1 MSNEAS
7 QNNRYNKLIAILA
20 EKFGLTGKEIA
31 DIFWLTLKRQEDSNS
46 NVNIEKIND
55 TPLPEVEEES
65 NSSQSQQDSNSKQN
79 ISTSSQSSSVS
90 SKSTPKADIIPEKST
105 SSGKNIPLRVSD
117 APSLRESLQLA
128 RSLKSFQTLRID
140 SVRGLILDDTKSAE
154 RTAAEGFLA
163 LVLKPELEALF
174 ELALVVDESKSML
187 IWRHTINELKTLLQ
201 GSGFFR
207 DVRTWGLVT
216 DDKGK
221 ISFRPGIGKTANK
234 QRSASHRELID
245 PEGRRLI
252 LVVSDCVAAI
262 WRNGAVNSILK
273 DWTKSQPVAIVQMLP
288 DWLWLR
294 TGLASGASVILGSLA
309 PVMRNKSL
317 LIKELLL
324 WKDIDLDRGIKVP
337 VLTLDP
343 KVALNWSQ
351 MVAGKSDANT
361 SGFVFPEELKV
372 KSRSHS
378 QKKPQKQSQN
388 QSQNKSQ
395 NQKTSPDI
403 NPEQRVERFRM
414 TASPMAR
421 KLAGLLAAAPVINLP
436 VVRLIQENLLRESRQ
451 VHVAEVFL
459 GGLLRPLDE
468 IETDTNPDRV
478 HYDFMHDEIRNILL
492 AGPAQDSVNVLD
504 IVSKHVADNLGK
516 SVKDFVAYLKAPET
530 TEKESDRKQVKAFAE
545 VTTQILKQLG
555 GDYAAFA
562 RELEGESPES
572 KENKPPDNQDTP
584 RETEELLQ
592 IIEKAATEGWTQLD
606 LSGRELT
613 ALPPQIGQ
621 LNQLKKLIIGK
632 YELDRDGDILS
643 FTGNKLSALPPEIG
657 LLIQL
662 EELQV
667 FANQLTSL
675 PTEIA
680 QLTNLQILN
689 LGSNQLSSIPAE
701 IFKLTNLQELDLCGN
716 ELTALPPHTANL
728 TQLKKLI
735 LGRYECDKDGIIV
748 GTFGNTISILPAEI
762 GLLTQLEEL
771 QIVGNQLSSLPVE
784 IAQLT
789 NLQILYL
796 DDNQLSSLP
805 VKIAQLTN
813 LQELSLYTNQLSSL
827 PAEIGQLTNLQELY
841 LKKNQLSSLP
851 TEIGQL
857 TNLQELGLSE
867 NQLSSLPTEI
877 GQLTN
882 LQKLGLSENQ
892 LSSLPTEIGQL
903 TNLQSL
909 GLSEN
914 QLSSLPTEI
923 GQLTNLQELN
933 LYKNQLSSLP
943 TEIGQ
948 LTNLQDL
955 RLSDN
960 QLSSLPTEI
969 GQLTNLQYLY
979 LYYNQLS
986 SLPVEIWQLTNL
998 QILYIYD
1005 NQLSSLPVEIGQLTT
1020 LQELSLSSNQLISLP
1035 LEIGQLTN
1043 LQSLYLNENHLSSLP
1058 AEIGQLTNLQELYL
1072 SGNQLSSLP
1081 AEIGQLTNLQTL
1093 YLNENQLSSLPVE
1106 IGQLTNLQ
1114 TLYLWGNQLSSLPE
1128 EIWQLTNL
1136 QKLLLNSNQLS
1147 SLPTE
1152 IGQLTNLQTLSL
1164 WGNQLSSLPEEIW
1177 QLTNLQ
1183 ELNLYKNQLSSLPT
1197 EIGQLTNLQ
1206 DLRLSDNQ
1214 LSSLPVGIGQLTN
1227 LQELYLY
1234 NNQLSSLPTEI
1245 GQLTNLQTLSLY
1257 KNQLSSL
1264 PEEIW
1269 QLTNLQILELG
1280 SNQLSSLPVEI
1291 FQLTNLQH
1299 LAFLY
1304 NKMSSLPVEIGQLTN
1319 LQYLNLYANQ
1329 LSSLPGSIRKLTKL
1343 EKLDLRENPIPIPAE
1358 ILEGDAKEIL
1368 DFYFRVQD
1376 FQILVDRNKN
1386 IRAFSEQG
1394 EVSGKLQLEMDDIEL
1409 TLERIESN
1417 QTNDQLLKTLGKQ
1430 LYQALF
1436 PNDINAQFHEKISSA
1451 QANQYGVVHL
1461 RLRFESPELAAL
1473 PWEFLYYEENNTFL
1487 AKDQKIVL
1495 SRYIDVPEQKRDI
1508 KAANQPL
1515 KILLVI
1521 STPTDLP
1528 TLDATGEEN
1537 LIREALKKH
1546 IEADRIE
1553 LDVLTEATT
1562 RNIRRK
1568 LDEKPYNVFHFIG
1581 HGTFKDNTGNIALV
1595 DEDGKAKLLDNES
1608 FANFFLGDHNLGLI
1622 VLNCCQGGTL
1632 SANQAFAGT
1641 VLNLVQRGIPA
1652 VVAMQYE
1659 ISDSTAKLFAD
1670 EFYSY
1675 LAQGDPVD
1683 AATQKT
1689 RNAISQEVG
1698 LDRRD
1703 FATPVLY
1710 VRAKDGKIFDFDGL

>member
-1 MSNEAS
+1 M
-7 QNNRYNKLIAILA
+7 
-20 EKFGLTGKEIA
+20 
-31 DIFWLTLKRQEDSNS
+31 TLKRQEDSNS
-46 NVNIEKIND
+46 NVNIEKNND
-55 TPLPEVEEES
+55 TPLQEVEEES

-79 ISTSSQSSSVS
+79 ISTSSQSSLVS
-90 SKSTPKADIIPEKST
+90 SKSTPKADIVSEKST
-105 SSGKNIPLRVSD
+105 SSGKNIPLRVAD

-140 SVRGLILDDTKSAE
+140 SGRGLILDDTKSAE

-216 DDKGK
+216 DENGK

-273 DWTKSQPVAIVQMLP
+273 DWTKSQSVAIVQMLP

-343 KVALNWSQ
+343 EVALNWSQ

-388 QSQNKSQ
+388 QDT
-395 NQKTSPDI
+395 NQKTNPDI

-421 KLAGLLAAAPVINLP
+421 KLAGLLAAAPVITLP
-436 VVRLIQENLLRESRQ
+436 VVRLIQEKLLRESRQ

-459 GGLLRPLDE
+459 GGLLKPLTP
-468 IETDTNPDRV
+468 IETDTNPDLVR
-478 HYDFMHDEIRNILL
+478 YDFMHDEIRNILL

-504 IVSKHVADNLGK
+504 IVSEYVAKNLGR

-530 TEKESDRKQVKAFAE
+530 TDDEKAREQVKAFAE

-572 KENKPPDNQDTP
+572 KENKTPDNQNTP

-592 IIEKAATEGWTQLD
+592 IIEKAAIEGWTKLD

-621 LNQLKKLIIGK
+621 LTQLKKLILGK
-632 YELDRDGDILS
+632 YELDRDGDILR
-643 FTGNKLSALPPEIG
+643 FTGNKLSTLPPEIG
-657 LLIQL
+657 LLTQL
-662 EELQV
+662 EELQI

-675 PTEIA
+675 PTEIG
-680 QLTNLQILN
+680 QLTNLQTLN
-689 LGSNQLSSIPAE
+689 LGSNQLSSISAE
-701 IFKLTNLQELDLCGN
+701 IFQLTNLQELDLCGN
-716 ELTALPPHTANL
+716 ELTVLPSEIRQL
-728 TQLKKLI
+728 TQLKKLV
-735 LGRYECDKDGIIV
+735 LGKYEEDNGFIGDTI
-748 GTFGNTISILPAEI
+748 GNKISALPPEI

-784 IAQLT
+784 IENLT
-789 NLQILYL
+789 NLQSLQIR
-796 DDNQLSSLP
+796 DNQLSAFP
-805 VKIAQLTN
+805 G
-813 LQELSLYTNQLSSL
+813 
-827 PAEIGQLTNLQELY
+827 EIL
-841 LKKNQLSSLP
+841 
-851 TEIGQL
+851 
-857 TNLQELGLSE
+857 
-867 NQLSSLPTEI
+867 
-877 GQLTN
+877 QLTN
-882 LQKLGLSENQ
+882 LQKL
-892 LSSLPTEIGQL
+892 
-903 TNLQSL
+903 
-909 GLSEN
+909 
-914 QLSSLPTEI
+914 
-923 GQLTNLQELN
+923 
-933 LYKNQLSSLP
+933 
-943 TEIGQ
+943 
-948 LTNLQDL
+948 
-955 RLSDN
+955 RLH
-960 QLSSLPTEI
+960 T
-969 GQLTNLQYLY
+969 
-979 LYYNQLS
+979 
-986 SLPVEIWQLTNL
+986 
-998 QILYIYD
+998 
-1005 NQLSSLPVEIGQLTT
+1005 NQLSSLPVEIGQLTN
-1020 LQELSLSSNQLISLP
+1020 LQILELSS
-1035 LEIGQLTN
+1035 
-1043 LQSLYLNENHLSSLP
+1043 
-1058 AEIGQLTNLQELYL
+1058 
-1072 SGNQLSSLP
+1072 
-1081 AEIGQLTNLQTL
+1081 
-1093 YLNENQLSSLPVE
+1093 NQLSSLPVE

-1114 TLYLWGNQLSSLPE
+1114 TLYLYE
-1128 EIWQLTNL
+1128 
-1136 QKLLLNSNQLS
+1136 
-1147 SLPTE
+1147 
-1152 IGQLTNLQTLSL
+1152 
-1164 WGNQLSSLPEEIW
+1164 
-1177 QLTNLQ
+1177 
-1183 ELNLYKNQLSSLPT
+1183 
-1197 EIGQLTNLQ
+1197 
-1206 DLRLSDNQ
+1206 
-1214 LSSLPVGIGQLTN
+1214 
-1227 LQELYLY
+1227 
-1234 NNQLSSLPTEI
+1234 
-1245 GQLTNLQTLSLY
+1245 
-1257 KNQLSSL
+1257 
-1264 PEEIW
+1264 
-1269 QLTNLQILELG
+1269 
-1280 SNQLSSLPVEI
+1280 NQLSSLPVEI
-1291 FQLTNLQH
+1291 GKLTNLQKLRLDSNKLSSLPVEIWQLINLQH
-1299 LAFLY
+1299 LNLGETQLSSLPVEIGQLTKLQTLY
-1304 NKMSSLPVEIGQLTN
+1304 LWRNQLSSLPVEIGKLTNLQTLSLHHNQLSSLPVEIGQLTN
-1319 LQYLNLYANQ
+1319 LQTLDLYNNQ
-1329 LSSLPGSIRKLTKL
+1329 LSSLPVEIGKLTNLQTLSLHHNQLSSLPVEIGQLTNLQTLDLYNNQLSSLPVEIGQLTNLQTLNLNSNQLSSLPAEIGQLTNLQTLGISSNQLSCLPGSIRKLTKL
-1343 EKLDLRENPIPIPAE
+1343 EKLDLYGNPIPIPWE
-1358 ILEGDAKEIL
+1358 ILEGNAKEIL

-1376 FQILVDRNKN
+1376 FQILVDHNKN
-1386 IRAFSEQG
+1386 IRASSEQG
-1394 EVSGKLQLEMDDIEL
+1394 EVSGKLRLEMDDIEP

-1417 QTNDQLLKTLGKQ
+1417 QTNDELLKTLGKQ

-1436 PNDINAQFHEKISSA
+1436 PNDINAQFHETISSA

-1487 AKDQKIVL
+1487 ANDKKVVL

-1508 KAANQPL
+1508 KAANQLL

-1537 LIREALKKH
+1537 LIREALKEH
-1546 IEADRIE
+1546 IETGLME
-1553 LDVLTEATT
+1553 LNVLTEATI

-1568 LDEKPYNVFHFIG
+1568 LDEESYNVFHFIG
-1581 HGTFKDNTGNIALV
+1581 HGVFKNNKSNIALV
-1595 DEDGKAKLLDNES
+1595 DEDGKAYLLDDES

-1622 VLNCCQGGTL
+1622 VLNCGQSGTL
-1632 SANQAFAGT
+1632 PANQAFART
-1641 VLNLVQRGIPA
+1641 VINLVQRGIPA
-1652 VVAMQYE
+1652 VVAMQHE

-1675 LAQGDPVD
+1675 LAQGESVD
-1683 AATQKT
+1683 AAIQKT

-1703 FATPVLY
+1703 FATPVIY
-1710 VRAKDGKIFDFDGL
+1710 MGAKDGITDN

>member
-7 QNNRYNKLIAILA
+7 QNNKYNKLIAILA
-20 EKFGLTGKEIA
+20 KKFGLTGKEIA

-46 NVNIEKIND
+46 NVNIQKNND
-55 TPLPEVEEES
+55 TRFQEVEEES
-65 NSSQSQQDSNSKQN
+65 NPSQSQQDSNSKQN
-79 ISTSSQSSSVS
+79 ISTSSQSSLVS

-105 SSGKNIPLRVSD
+105 SSGKNLPLRVAD
-117 APSLRESLQLA
+117 APSIRESLELM

-140 SVRGLILDDTKSAE
+140 SGKGLILDDTKSAE

-216 DDKGK
+216 DENGK

-273 DWTKSQPVAIVQMLP
+273 DWTKSQSVAIVQMLP

-337 VLTLDP
+337 VFTLDP
-343 KVALNWSQ
+343 QVALNWSQ

-378 QKKPQKQSQN
+378 QKKPQNQSQN

-395 NQKTSPDI
+395 NQKTNPDI
-403 NPEQRVERFRM
+403 NPEKRVERFRM

-421 KLAGLLAAAPVINLP
+421 KLAGLLAAAPVITLP

-504 IVSKHVADNLGK
+504 IVSEYVAKNLGK
-516 SVKDFVAYLKAPET
+516 SVKDFVAYLKEPET
-530 TEKESDRKQVKAFAE
+530 TDNQSDREQVKAFAE

-572 KENKPPDNQDTP
+572 NENKAPDNQDTP

-592 IIEKAATEGWTQLD
+592 IIEKAATERWTELD

-613 ALPPQIGQ
+613 VLPPEIGQ
-621 LNQLKKLIIGK
+621 LTQLKKLILGK
-632 YELDRDGDILS
+632 YELDEDGDILS
-643 FTGNKLSALPPEIG
+643 FIGNEISALPAEIG
-657 LLIQL
+657 LLTQL
-662 EELQV
+662 EELQI
-667 FANQLTSL
+667 FANQLTNL

-680 QLTNLQILN
+680 QLTNLQTLN

-701 IFKLTNLQELDLCGN
+701 IFQLTNLQELDLCGN
-716 ELTALPPHTANL
+716 ELTVLPPQIGKL
-728 TQLKKLI
+728 TQLKKLV
-735 LGRYECDKDGIIV
+735 LGKYEEDNGSIGDTI
-748 GTFGNTISILPAEI
+748 GNKISALPPEI
-762 GLLTQLEEL
+762 GLLTQLEGL
-771 QIVGNQLSSLPVE
+771 QIVGNQLSSLPAE
-784 IAQLT
+784 IFQLT
-789 NLQILYL
+789 NLQKL
-796 DDNQLSSLP
+796 DLCRNQLSSL
-805 VKIAQLTN
+805 
-813 LQELSLYTNQLSSL
+813 S
-827 PAEIGQLTNLQELY
+827 
-841 LKKNQLSSLP
+841 

-857 TNLQELGLSE
+857 TNLQ
-867 NQLSSLPTEI
+867 I
-877 GQLTN
+877 
-882 LQKLGLSENQ
+882 
-892 LSSLPTEIGQL
+892 
-903 TNLQSL
+903 
-909 GLSEN
+909 
-914 QLSSLPTEI
+914 
-923 GQLTNLQELN
+923 
-933 LYKNQLSSLP
+933 
-943 TEIGQ
+943 
-948 LTNLQDL
+948 L
-955 RLSDN
+955 RLDS
-960 QLSSLPTEI
+960 
-969 GQLTNLQYLY
+969 
-979 LYYNQLS
+979 
-986 SLPVEIWQLTNL
+986 
-998 QILYIYD
+998 
-1005 NQLSSLPVEIGQLTT
+1005 NQLSSLPVEIGQLT
-1020 LQELSLSSNQLISLP
+1020 
-1035 LEIGQLTN
+1035 N
-1043 LQSLYLNENHLSSLP
+1043 LQRLDLWE
-1058 AEIGQLTNLQELYL
+1058 
-1072 SGNQLSSLP
+1072 NQLSSLP
-1081 AEIGQLTNLQTL
+1081 VEIGQLINLQKL
-1093 YLNENQLSSLPVE
+1093 YLNSNQLSSLPVEIGQLINLQKLYLWENQLSSLPVE

-1114 TLYLWGNQLSSLPE
+1114 GLRLNNNQLSSLPV
-1128 EIWQLTNL
+1128 
-1136 QKLLLNSNQLS
+1136 
-1147 SLPTE
+1147 E
-1152 IGQLTNLQTLSL
+1152 IGQLTNLQT
-1164 WGNQLSSLPEEIW
+1164 
-1177 QLTNLQ
+1177 
-1183 ELNLYKNQLSSLPT
+1183 LNLYKNQLSSLPT

-1234 NNQLSSLPTEI
+1234 ENQLSSLPTEI
-1245 GQLTNLQTLSLY
+1245 GQLTNLQTLYLWG
-1257 KNQLSSL
+1257 NQLSSL

-1269 QLTNLQILELG
+1269 QLTNLQDFSLA
-1280 SNQLSSLPVEI
+1280 SSKLSSLPVGL
-1291 FQLTNLQH
+1291 FQFTNLQI
-1299 LAFLY
+1299 LY
-1304 NKMSSLPVEIGQLTN
+1304 LSNNQLSNLPVEIGQLTN
-1319 LQYLNLYANQ
+1319 LQELHLNNNELSSLPVELFQFTNLQILYLSDNQLSSLPTEIGQLTNLQELHLDDNQ

-1343 EKLDLRENPIPIPAE
+1343 EKLDLSGNPISIPRK
-1358 ILEGDAKEIL
+1358 ILRRNAKEIL

-1386 IRAFSEQG
+1386 IRTSSEQG
-1394 EVSGKLQLEMDDIEL
+1394 EVSAKLRLEMNDVEL
-1409 TLERIESN
+1409 ELEGIESN
-1417 QTNDQLLKTLGKQ
+1417 QTNNELLKTLGKK

-1436 PNDINAQFHEKISSA
+1436 PNDINAQFHETISSV

-1473 PWEFLYYEENNTFL
+1473 PWEFLFYEENNTFL
-1487 AKDQKIVL
+1487 ANDEKVVL

-1521 STPTDLP
+1521 STPTDLNP
-1528 TLDATGEEN
+1528 LDATGEEN

-1546 IEADRIE
+1546 IETDRIE

-1562 RNIRRK
+1562 SNIRRK

-1581 HGTFKDNTGNIALV
+1581 HGVFKNNKSNIALV
-1595 DEDGKAKLLDNES
+1595 DEDGKAYLLNDEN

-1641 VLNLVQRGIPA
+1641 VLNLVQHGIPA

-1675 LAQGDPVD
+1675 LAQGESVD
-1683 AATQKT
+1683 VAIQKT

-1703 FATPVLY
+1703 FATPVIY
-1710 VRAKDGKIFDFDGL
+1710 MGAKGGKIFEFDDL